1 MRVLL
6 LMIPR
11 SQVTC
16 NEPWQAFCG
25 NLAATPPE
33 ALRGTLLAGAS
44 DVYGQNPGVKRWKR
58 QTQNDCRSSDQWCEK
73 LQGLHPDGS
82 FFFGDPSPSTPRE
95 VCNASTTSFIYLHWA
110 LSNFVAFC
118 PRRWDPFLVAA
129 DWRGPG
135 LVSNFQL
142 RAKRNISN
150 VSLLD
155 DLDASS
161 QRSWMALDGLGSLM
175 HGSNRNMSSA
185 QDQKRFSSSVDEF
198 QKPRFFLMEEG
209 RVTDGVP
216 ALIENRIW

>member
-1 MRVLL
+1 M
-6 LMIPR
+6 
-11 SQVTC
+11 
-16 NEPWQAFCG
+16 
-25 NLAATPPE
+25 
-33 ALRGTLLAGAS
+33 
-44 DVYGQNPGVKRWKR
+44 
-58 QTQNDCRSSDQWCEK
+58 
-73 LQGLHPDGS
+73 
-82 FFFGDPSPSTPRE
+82 
-95 VCNASTTSFIYLHWA
+95 
-110 LSNFVAFC
+110 
-118 PRRWDPFLVAA
+118 
-129 DWRGPG
+129 
-135 LVSNFQL
+135 SNFQL

-216 ALIENRIW
+216 ALIENRI